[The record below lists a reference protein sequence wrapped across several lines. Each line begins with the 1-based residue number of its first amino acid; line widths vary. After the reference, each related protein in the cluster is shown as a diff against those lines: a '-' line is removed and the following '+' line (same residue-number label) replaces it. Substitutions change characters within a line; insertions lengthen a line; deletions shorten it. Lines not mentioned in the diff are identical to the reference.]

1 MYIPLTSHV
10 RSKTLSLHKKLS
22 LPPSLSFSSFLPFFL
37 PSSFLFFLS
46 SFSRENIVYTPL
58 STYYREQEVN
68 SEKKSDHSRLK
79 LLPAVHTDPSVS
91 FLLPRFSFS
100 SPSKDDEARPGAAP
114 YFFTFHT
121 SHPLWEVRK
130 HGTASPGFFFP
141 ISNSLPPSLSLSL
154 VSSKIIPYCTTSD
167 VSVLRKKER
176 IT

>member
-91 FLLPRFSFS
+91 FLLVSPFPLHPRTT
-100 SPSKDDEARPGAAP
+100 KLVRAQL
-114 YFFTFHT
+114 HT
-121 SHPLWEVRK
+121 SLHSIR
-130 HGTASPGFFFP
+130 
-141 ISNSLPPSLSLSL
+141 
-154 VSSKIIPYCTTSD
+154 
-167 VSVLRKKER
+167 R
-176 IT
+176 IHYGK